1 MKKIDDL
8 RDEIV
13 NFMVEMIRIRAV
25 NPADGGEGEV
35 NRARFLEKK
44 LQSICDEVKRYDT
57 VDQNGLTRPNL
68 VGILFGDD
76 RSRTMWIISHMD
88 TVPEGDIGLW
98 EHDPYDP
105 MVKDGKIYGRGTL
118 DDGQGIVSSYFA
130 VRAII
135 ESGKR
140 PKMNLGLVFVAD
152 EEAGSKYG
160 VHFLMDKDLFMSN
173 DLILVPDSGNED
185 GAFVEIAEKGSVWLK
200 ITTIG
205 KQSHASTPNQ
215 GLNAHRIGMQF
226 ALKVDEYLHNKY
238 GKKNA
243 LFAPPESTFEITK
256 KENNVDNINTV
267 PGTDVFYFDFRVLPE
282 FSVDEIIDEVRKLA
296 DEISLQSGAEIKVEV
311 VQKAEPSFTPE
322 NSEVVIK
329 LKKALIELRKI
340 EPKLVGIGGGTVAAA
355 FRKMGIPAVVWMTAD
370 DVEHQP
376 DEYCRIENLVNDAKI
391 FAFIAMN
398 EM

>member
-68 VGILFGDD
+68 VGILFGED

-105 MVKDGKIYGRGTL
+105 IVKDGKIYGRGTL

-140 PKMNLGLVFVAD
+140 PKMNVGLVFVAD

-160 VHFLMDKDLFMSN
+160 VHFLMDKDLFMTN

-311 VQKAEPSFTPE
+311 VQKAEPSSTPE

-391 FAFIAMN
+391 FAFIAMS